1 MWSQFNLKAIIQI
14 ATIILISTGSHAQSL
29 YRPRNVKVAFEN
41 GTRSMNGNPGP
52 HYWQN
57 LSNYDISLTV
67 APPDRTIKGSEE
79 ITYFN
84 ESPDTLKTITFR
96 LLKNFFM
103 PEAIHFI
110 SMDSSVL
117 TSGVHIDKFAIN
129 GVVSSWQ
136 APSDHFTWQDVDL
149 AHPLL
154 PGDTIRFSIQW
165 HFDISSVFNGPD
177 RTKRSAVL
185 RSGMADSTTWSVAYF
200 YPRIAVYDDVTAWD
214 KLEFT
219 GAQEF
224 YNDFNNY
231 ILKIN
236 APANY
241 IVWATGTLQNPDE
254 VLQPHYAQLLKKS
267 MTSDEVIHIA
277 TPDNLK
283 RKNITTQT
291 KTNTWIWKANDVT
304 DVALFISDHYNW
316 DATSVIVDKNTGR
329 RSSVQAAYNDASPGF
344 HQLATIG
351 QNALSQ
357 LSQNLPGTP
366 YPYPKMTVVEGFS
379 GMEYPMMANVGL
391 NIAEEKIAS
400 ETNHEIAHTYFPF
413 YMGIDESRYGFMDE
427 GWATFFT
434 EVMET
439 RMPVMKRQLASWTK
453 LWLGNLTQRSQLPV
467 ASIAIQ
473 PLEIPYLS
481 NAYVKPAL
489 AYLALK
495 ELLGDQLFKKC
506 LQGYIARWHGKHPI
520 PWDFFNVFNNI
531 SGKNLN
537 WFWNSW
543 FFSHGYDDLGIEKVV
558 KTPTGYSVTIKNVG
572 GFDIPFDLKINYA
585 DGSKENIHKSPVV
598 WKDNPEHILVNVKT
612 NRKISSLTI
621 DNGIWMD
628 ASEKDNVWRES
639 NLK

>member
-1 MWSQFNLKAIIQI
+1 MKLESTLVIIIFLFANEFALKAQ
-14 ATIILISTGSHAQSL
+14 TL
-29 YRPRNVKVAFEN
+29 YMPRNVKVAFEK
-41 GTRSMNGNPGP
+41 GTRSMDGNPGA

-57 LSNYDISLTV
+57 QSNYDISLTV
-67 APPDRTIKGSEE
+67 APPDRTIKGREE

-84 ESPDTLKTITFR
+84 SSPDTLKTITFR

-110 SMDSSVL
+110 RMDSSVL

-129 GVVSSWQ
+129 GVVRSWQ

-154 PGDTIRFSIQW
+154 PGDSIRFSIHW
-165 HFDISSVFNGPD
+165 HYNISSVFDGTD

-185 RSGMADSTTWSVAYF
+185 RSGMVDSTTWSVAYF

-224 YNDFNNY
+224 YNDFGNY
-231 ILKIN
+231 TLKVR
-236 APANY
+236 APKNF
-241 IVWATGTLQNPDE
+241 IVWVTGTLQNPDE

-277 TPDNLK
+277 TPADLEQ
-283 RKNITTQT
+283 RNITRQNAI
-291 KTNTWIWKANDVT
+291 NTWIWKANNVT

-329 RSSVQAAYNDASPGF
+329 RSSVQAAYNDASSGF
-344 HQLATIG
+344 HQVATIE
-351 QNALSQ
+351 QNTLSQ
-357 LSQNLPGTP
+357 LSENLPGVP

-379 GMEYPMMANVGL
+379 GMEYPMMANIGFGVANG
-391 NIAEEKIAS
+391 IANEVK
-400 ETNHEIAHTYFPF
+400 HEIAHTYFPF

-434 EVMET
+434 EVLET
-439 RMPVMKRQLASWTK
+439 RKPLMKRQLASWTK
-453 LWLGNLTQRSQLPV
+453 LWLGDLTQRSQLPV

-473 PLEIPYLS
+473 PLETPYLS

-489 AYLALK
+489 VYLALK

-506 LQGYIARWHGKHPI
+506 LLGYMDRWNGKHPI
-520 PWDFFNVFNNI
+520 PWDFFNSFNNI

-558 KTPTGYSVTIKNVG
+558 KTPTGYTVTIKNVG
-572 GFDIPFDLKINYA
+572 GFDIPFDLKTNYT
-585 DGSKENIHKSPVV
+585 DGSKENIHKSPEV
-598 WKDNPEHILVNVKT
+598 WKNNPDHTLVNVKT
-612 NRKISSLTI
+612 NKKISSLTI
-621 DNGIWMD
+621 DNDIWMD
-628 ASEKDNVWRES
+628 ANEKDNVWSEN